1 MKTLSSIA
9 ALALTCAFAFSA
21 DLVAPSVTSASI
33 TPSSVN
39 VTNAVGS
46 ISITMQIT
54 DDDSG
59 FSSGNLFLYN
69 QAGEFI
75 ESIYFDG
82 TQRTSG
88 GPLNGSYTI
97 TMEVPRYADPGTW
110 RVDALVDDVAT
121 NRRNLGGP
129 DPANTPFPP
138 LSVMTFTLVNTG
150 QVDNSPPSLVTH
162 SVFPTGVN
170 VVNAGAALN
179 FTFECDDT
187 PAGINYGFIY
197 PHAPGGAI
205 RYDLL
210 KYFSDYDRTAG
221 NSNSGVYQTT
231 LTLPQGSDSGTW
243 TFEVYLQDKVG
254 NNQFSP
260 IGSVVVNP
268 PPGGEASNF
277 LAQAVDAVQLPF
289 TTSGSG
295 WVLQNVDSHD
305 GIDSAMSLPLANGGE
320 ASFQTSVTGPGTL
333 SFQWRV
339 DSEFTADALT
349 VFLDNTPLQEISGY
363 FDWEGYSVNIPVGNH
378 TVKWRYKKD
387 ATGSNGDD
395 RGWVDEV
402 RFLQDSDVAPP
413 QLQNL
418 RISPRSVNL
427 LTGPKLVTFVMEV
440 TDDFHGLLEGRL
452 ELYNP
457 SGDPQVST
465 TFDGGF
471 PTSGDSNAG
480 TYSVTLEVPDD
491 SGFGQWR
498 AEVTL
503 TEATTN
509 ITRRYGFDGE
519 AFPIKGAEFFQAG
532 NPSAADT
539 QAPLARA
546 LEVTPGGVDVSVAA
560 AVATVTLQVTDAVAG
575 FQSGDLDVIDPNGR
589 TTGSFSFSTGER
601 VSGDNLNGIYQVQI
615 AIPRYAT
622 PGAWTVGCYLRDA
635 NANGNNY
642 PNDIQFPVEVDET
655 FTVTNNGPI
664 DISDPVVTLI
674 EVTPAQVNTSNSSA
688 QVQVTVAIQDDLSG
702 IKDAYAYFYDPAGD
716 FQAGFFTYLNGAN
729 RISGDNMAGTYQFSK
744 TLPQGSAMGQW
755 EVGIYLQDMAGR
767 AKSYGNN
774 SSLYPEP
781 FTGYFTI
788 SSAPLSTF
796 AAYVASYS
804 LLGGNALA
812 GADPDHDGRNN
823 ATELLLGSNPK
834 NAASNGAGLINT
846 SRDAT
851 QFYLDFTINPALTV
865 TANGGFLELRD
876 GGGGAP
882 LKVKGQTQ
890 NGLAAA
896 WASATPAL
904 IAGTTY
910 RVSVPFA
917 SGATGFARLYFETP

>member
-1 MKTLSSIA
+1 
-9 ALALTCAFAFSA
+9 
-21 DLVAPSVTSASI
+21 
-33 TPSSVN
+33 
-39 VTNAVGS
+39 
-46 ISITMQIT
+46 MQIT

-59 FSSGNLFLYN
+59 FSFGNLFLYN

-129 DPANTPFPP
+129 DPGNTPFPP

-150 QVDNSPPSLVTH
+150 AVDNSPPSLVTH
-162 SVFPTGVN
+162 SMYPTAVN
-170 VVNAGAALN
+170 VASASAALN
-179 FTFECDDT
+179 FTFECVDT

-197 PHAPGGAI
+197 PHTPNGAI

-210 KYFSDYDRTAG
+210 KYFSDSDRTAG
-221 NSNSGVYQTT
+221 DSNSGVYQTT
-231 LTLPQGSDSGTW
+231 LTLPQGSEAGIW
-243 TFEVYLQDKVG
+243 TFEVFLQDKVG
-254 NNQFSP
+254 NNQFKP
-260 IGSVVVNP
+260 VGSVAVNL
-268 PPGGEASNF
+268 PPGTEPTNF

-289 TTSGSG
+289 TTGGSG
-295 WVLQNVDSHD
+295 WILQNVDSHD

-320 ASFQTSVTGPGTL
+320 ATFQTSVTGPGTL

-339 DSEFTADALT
+339 DSEIDADLLT
-349 VFLDNTPLQEISGY
+349 VLLDNSALQEISGY
-363 FDWEGYSVNIPVGNH
+363 ENWAGYSVNIPSGNH

-387 ATGSNGDD
+387 ASGSNGDD

-402 RFLQDSDVAPP
+402 RFLQNSDAVLP

-418 RISPRSVNL
+418 RISPRAVNL
-427 LTGPKLVTFVMEV
+427 LTGPKEVTFVMEV
-440 TDDFHGLLEGRL
+440 TDDYYGLLEGRL
-452 ELYNP
+452 ELFNP

-465 TFDGGF
+465 TFDGEF
-471 PTSGDSNAG
+471 PLVGDSNAG

-509 ITRRYGFDGE
+509 ITRRYGQGGE
-519 AFPIKGAEFFQAG
+519 AFPVKGSEFFHAG
-532 NPSAADT
+532 NPAAADT

-546 LEVTPGGVDVSVAA
+546 LEVTPGGVDVSVSG

-575 FQSGDLDVIDPNGR
+575 FQSGDIEVTDPNGR
-589 TTGSFSFSTGER
+589 TTGSFSFSMGER
-601 VSGDNLNGIYQVQI
+601 VSGDNFNGIYQIPI
-615 AIPRYAT
+615 AVPRYAS
-622 PGAWTVGCYLRDA
+622 PGTWTVRCRLRDA
-635 NANGNNY
+635 NENLHHY
-642 PNDIQFPVEVDET
+642 PTDIQYPVEVDET
-655 FTVTNNGPI
+655 FMVTNNGLI
-664 DISDPVVTLI
+664 DASDPVVTLI
-674 EVTPAQVNTSNSSA
+674 EVTPAQINTSNGSA
-688 QVQVTVAIQDDLSG
+688 QVQVKVSIQDDLSG

-729 RISGDNMAGTYQFSK
+729 RISGNDMAGTYQFSK
-744 TLPQGSAMGQW
+744 TLPQGSAMGRW
-755 EVGIYLQDMAGR
+755 EVGIYLQDMTGR

-796 AAYVASYS
+796 AAFVASYS

-823 ATELLLGSNPK
+823 ATELLLGSNPA

-851 QFYLDFTINPALTV
+851 QFHFDFTINPALTV
-865 TANGGFLELRD
+865 TASGGFLELRD

-904 IAGTTY
+904 IPGNIY
-910 RVSVPFA
+910 RVSMPFA